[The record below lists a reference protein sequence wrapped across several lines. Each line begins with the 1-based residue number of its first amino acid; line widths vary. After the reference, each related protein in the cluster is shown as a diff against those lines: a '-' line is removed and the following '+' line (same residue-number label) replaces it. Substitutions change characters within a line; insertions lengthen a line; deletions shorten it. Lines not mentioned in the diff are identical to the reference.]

1 MLVFNTQRL
10 FAEINTLNMNKD
22 LSLQDFLPYRLNNAA
37 ERISVALSRI
47 YQAEFG
53 INIAEWRV
61 LAALHERR
69 AVLAKDI
76 VNYTH
81 MDKVRV
87 SRAIKSLEE
96 KSFLQ
101 RQTSMTDSRAAEL
114 ALTRKGRELYRVV
127 VPRALEWQN
136 ELLEPLSEID
146 RQELHRILNR
156 LDSRVE
162 EMARRKTVQKKSPSI
177 E

>member
-1 MLVFNTQRL
+1 MT
-10 FAEINTLNMNKD
+10 KD

-47 YQAEFG
+47 YQSEFG

-96 KSFLQ
+96 KGFLQ
-101 RQTSMTDSRAAEL
+101 RQTSMSDSRAAEL
-114 ALTRKGRELYRVV
+114 SLTKKGRELYRVV
-127 VPRALEWQN
+127 VPRALEWQD

-162 EMARRKTVQKKSPSI
+162 EMARRKTLPKKPFLLG
-177 E
+177 

>member
-1 MLVFNTQRL
+1 MT
-10 FAEINTLNMNKD
+10 KD

-47 YQAEFG
+47 YQSEFG

-96 KSFLQ
+96 KGYLQ
-101 RQTSMTDSRAAEL
+101 RQTSMSDSRAAEL
-114 ALTRKGRELYRVV
+114 SLTKKGRELYRVV
-127 VPRALEWQN
+127 VPRALEWQD

-162 EMARRKTVQKKSPSI
+162 EMARRKTAPKKSSHL

>member
-1 MLVFNTQRL
+1 MPS
-10 FAEINTLNMNKD
+10 D

-69 AVLAKDI
+69 AVMAKDI

-87 SRAIKSLEE
+87 SRAIKSLVE
-96 KSFLQ
+96 KGYLQ
-101 RQTSMTDSRAAEL
+101 RQTSISDSRASEL
-114 ALTRKGRELYRVV
+114 SLTKKGRELYSVV
-127 VPRALEWQN
+127 VPRALEWQE

-156 LDSRVE
+156 LDNRVE
-162 EMARRKTVQKKSPSI
+162 EMARRKTSPKKGNTFKLLIS
-177 E
+177 

>member
-1 MLVFNTQRL
+1 MT
-10 FAEINTLNMNKD
+10 KD
-22 LSLQDFLPYRLNNAA
+22 LSLQEFLPYRLNNAA

-47 YQAEFG
+47 YQSEFG

-96 KSFLQ
+96 KGYLQ
-101 RQTSMTDSRAAEL
+101 RQTSLSDSRAAEL
-114 ALTRKGRELYRVV
+114 SLTKKGRELYRVV
-127 VPRALEWQN
+127 VPRALEWQK

-162 EMARRKTVQKKSPSI
+162 EMARRKTSPKKTSPI

>member
-1 MLVFNTQRL
+1 MT
-10 FAEINTLNMNKD
+10 KD

-47 YQAEFG
+47 YQSEFG

-96 KSFLQ
+96 KGYLQ
-101 RQTSMTDSRAAEL
+101 RQTSMSDSRAAEL
-114 ALTRKGRELYRVV
+114 SLTKKGRELYRVV
-127 VPRALEWQN
+127 VPRALEWQE

-162 EMARRKTVQKKSPSI
+162 EMARRKTVSKKPPHI

>member
-1 MLVFNTQRL
+1 
-10 FAEINTLNMNKD
+10 
-22 LSLQDFLPYRLNNAA
+22 
-37 ERISVALSRI
+37 
-47 YQAEFG
+47 
-53 INIAEWRV
+53 
-61 LAALHERR
+61 
-69 AVLAKDI
+69 
-76 VNYTH
+76 
-81 MDKVRV
+81 
-87 SRAIKSLEE
+87 LEE

-114 ALTRKGRELYRVV
+114 TLTRKGRELYRVV

>member
-1 MLVFNTQRL
+1 MV
-10 FAEINTLNMNKD
+10 KD
-22 LSLQDFLPYRLNNAA
+22 LSLQEFLPYRLNNAA

-47 YQAEFG
+47 YVSEFDV
-53 INIAEWRV
+53 NIAEWRV

-76 VNYTH
+76 VNFTH

-87 SRAIKSLEE
+87 SRAIKHLEE
-96 KSFLQ
+96 KGFVQ
-101 RQTSMTDSRAAEL
+101 RQTSQKDSRAAEL
-114 ALTRKGRELYRVV
+114 SLTAKGRAIYKEI

-136 ELLEPLSEID
+136 ELLAPLSEID
-146 RQELHRILNR
+146 KQELMRILTR

-162 EMARRKTVQKKSPSI
+162 EMSRRKVSKEK
-177 E
+177 

>member
-1 MLVFNTQRL
+1 LLVFNTQRL

-47 YQAEFG
+47 YQTEFG

-114 ALTRKGRELYRVV
+114 TLTRKGRELYRVV
-127 VPRALEWQN
+127 VPCA
-136 ELLEPLSEID
+136 
-146 RQELHRILNR
+146 
-156 LDSRVE
+156 
-162 EMARRKTVQKKSPSI
+162 
-177 E
+177 